1 MSKEHD
7 ITINNYDYFS
17 KEYFFVLNGDHTRL
31 VIMIFILISFILTI
45 FIIFMLHN
53 YRKKREFSSF
63 SLSGLLSLN
72 ILIENF
78 FRTFS
83 YIFNWLIKD
92 DNTKFNGYNIGALL
106 NGNPSNFNLCIVQG
120 FLLIFLS
127 ISQDII
133 TNIFFSF
140 VNVEQQEKKHLYIII
155 LLIAGYIFPAS
166 VSFFYYKFE
175 IIGINEKFCYIE
187 KYSFKIDDEKN
198 EVIYHKEKNYKLHV
212 LYIFIIRSFNFFIT
226 LYYIIRA
233 IRYIKNIKNNEN
245 DAKAGKLFSS
255 LPVVFV
261 SSFTLFIELIFRFL
275 SFIDIELEEKLI
287 GIYIIMNSADS
298 ILLPLSF
305 FLKHKI
311 YRYFCCCIRTKIGNY
326 DENND
331 ENNDSSIKDIEI
343 STLIP
348 PEKLKDKEL
357 LDLLY

>member
-17 KEYFFVLNGDHTRL
+17 KEYFFGLNGDHTRL

-166 VSFFYYKFE
+166 VSFFYYKFD
-175 IIGINEKFCYIE
+175 IIGINERFCYIE
-187 KYSFKIDDEKN
+187 KYSFEINNIK
-198 EVIYHKEKNYKLHV
+198 VIYKKKNDYKIYV
-212 LYIFIIRSFNFFIT
+212 LLIFIIRSFNFFLT
-226 LYYIIRA
+226 LYFIIKA
-233 IRYIKNIKNNEN
+233 MRYIKNSKKDEN
-245 DAKAGKLFSS
+245 DRKAGKYISS

-261 SSFTLFIELIFRFL
+261 SCFTLFVELIFRIL
-275 SFIDIELEEKLI
+275 SFIDIEFEEKFI
-287 GIYIIMNSADS
+287 GIYVIMNSVDS
-298 ILLPLSF
+298 ILLPLAF

-311 YRYFCCCIRTKIGNY
+311 YMYFCCCLNTKIEI
-326 DENND
+326 ENFS

-343 STLIP
+343 STLLP
-348 PEKLKDKEL
+348 PGKSKGQEL
-357 LDLLY
+357 LDL

>member
-1 MSKEHD
+1 MDK
-7 ITINNYDYFS
+7 Y
-17 KEYFFVLNGDHTRL
+17 K
-31 VIMIFILISFILTI
+31 
-45 FIIFMLHN
+45 
-53 YRKKREFSSF
+53 
-63 SLSGLLSLN
+63 
-72 ILIENF
+72 
-78 FRTFS
+78 
-83 YIFNWLIKD
+83 
-92 DNTKFNGYNIGALL
+92 
-106 NGNPSNFNLCIVQG
+106 
-120 FLLIFLS
+120 S
-127 ISQDII
+127 I
-133 TNIFFSF
+133 
-140 VNVEQQEKKHLYIII
+140 III
-155 LLIAGYIFPAS
+155 LVAGYIIPAS
-166 VSFFYYKFE
+166 VTILYYKHDM
-175 IIGINEKFCYIE
+175 IGINEKFCYIE
-187 KYSFKIDDEKN
+187 KYSFKIDDEKK
-198 EVIYHKEKNYKLHV
+198 EVIYHKDKNYKLHV

-245 DAKAGKLFSS
+245 DSKAGKLFSS

-326 DENND
+326 DDNND